1 MGREKVSAGWK
12 KRVKIEYA
20 RLRSQKKFR
29 LQDDIRVAWRNNRVA
44 MKGAH
49 IKKEEEAEKPL
60 QNEQNEVIGER
71 AKPIWICSE
80 DPPRQAT
87 KINVIKKITILPQYF
102 LQPFAIYSSS
112 RSKRLRRKNSINF
125 GENHSSY

>member
-44 MKGAH
+44 MQAAH

-60 QNEQNEVIGER
+60 QNEQNEVIGVR

-80 DPPRQAT
+80 DPPRQVA
-87 KINVIKKITILPQYF
+87 KIDVDFNK
-102 LQPFAIYSSS
+102 
-112 RSKRLRRKNSINF
+112 
-125 GENHSSY
+125 